1 MSQKRV
7 TAAIALGSNLG
18 DRAKYL
24 RGALTRLERT
34 PGVVVLR
41 RSTWHETEPVG
52 GPPGQGSFLNGAAL
66 VETTLDAAALLAV
79 LQAIELKAGRERSVP
94 DAARTLDLD
103 LLMYGEMVMKK
114 PGLEVPHPRMGER
127 AFVLVPLA
135 EIAPL
140 WRHPENRR
148 HIDDLIA
155 DLPEGQKIERLE
167 T

>member
-52 GPPGQGSFLNGAAL
+52 GAPGQGPFLNGAAL
-66 VETTLDAAALLAV
+66 VETTLDASALLAV
-79 LQAIELKAGRERSVP
+79 LQAIELKAGRERRVP

-103 LLMYGEMVMKK
+103 LLWYAD
-114 PGLEVPHPRMGER
+114 LEQDDPELTLPHPRLHER
-127 AFVLVPLA
+127 VFVLAPLA
-135 EIAPL
+135 ELVPEHPL
-140 WRHPENRR
+140 
-148 HIDDLIA
+148 A
-155 DLPEGQKIERLE
+155 CGQTVAERLE
-167 T
+167 ALTEASP

>member
-103 LLMYGEMVMKK
+103 LLWYAD
-114 PGLEVPHPRMGER
+114 LEQDDPELTLPHPRLHER
-127 AFVLVPLA
+127 VFVLAPLA
-135 EIAPL
+135 EL
-140 WRHPENRR
+140 VPE
-148 HIDDLIA
+148 HSLA
-155 DLPEGQKIERLE
+155 CGQTVAERLE
-167 T
+167 ALTEASP